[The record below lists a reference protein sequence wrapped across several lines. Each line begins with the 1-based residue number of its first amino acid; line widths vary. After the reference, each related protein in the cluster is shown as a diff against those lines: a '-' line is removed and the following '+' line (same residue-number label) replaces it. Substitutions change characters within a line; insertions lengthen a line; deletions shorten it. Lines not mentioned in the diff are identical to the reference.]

1 MDLKVK
7 PVLRVNDQ
15 GTLFDPETG
24 DTFLLNPSGLE
35 IFKRLQQ
42 GQDPETAYQE
52 LSQEYELN
60 RSDFDRFL
68 LDFGSLLKSF
78 QLVDND

>member
-24 DTFLLNPSGLE
+24 DTFILNPSGLE
-35 IFKRLQQ
+35 IFKRLQL
-42 GQDPETAYQE
+42 GLEPDALYQE
-52 LSQEYELN
+52 LLQEYELEREN
-60 RSDFDRFL
+60 FDRL
-68 LDFGSLLKSF
+68 LIDFASLLKPF
-78 QLVDND
+78 QLAQDE